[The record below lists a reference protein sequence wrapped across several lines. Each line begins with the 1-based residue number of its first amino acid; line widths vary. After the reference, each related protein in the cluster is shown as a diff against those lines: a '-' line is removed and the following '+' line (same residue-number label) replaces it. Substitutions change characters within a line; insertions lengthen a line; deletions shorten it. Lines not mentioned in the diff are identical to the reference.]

1 MTFLSEP
8 EERTYG
14 IEATLRDDSG
24 NMISLVQPLD
34 VDPDSV
40 ASS

>member
-8 EERTYG
+8 EERPYG
-14 IEATLRDDSG
+14 VEATLRDDSG
-24 NMISLVQPLD
+24 TMISLVQPLD